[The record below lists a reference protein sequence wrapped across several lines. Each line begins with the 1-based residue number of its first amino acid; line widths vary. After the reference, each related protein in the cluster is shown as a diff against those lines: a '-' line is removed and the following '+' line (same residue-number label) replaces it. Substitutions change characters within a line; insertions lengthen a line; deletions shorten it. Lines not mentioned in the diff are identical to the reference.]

1 MRVRVLS
8 GSRGWL
14 RSANETVVTWTS
26 ARLAIS
32 ARVTR
37 RGQTIRAVGQ
47 GVDDPERP
55 QTLWGLWS
63 ESIVSIGGALRGYHS
78 RQFIVVPAGDSP
90 LPNLLLT
97 Q

>member
-1 MRVRVLS
+1 MDFGAL
-8 GSRGWL
+8 GDIGEGD
-14 RSANETVVTWTS
+14 ATG
-26 ARLAIS
+26 
-32 ARVTR
+32 
-37 RGQTIRAVGQ
+37 GQTIRAVGQ